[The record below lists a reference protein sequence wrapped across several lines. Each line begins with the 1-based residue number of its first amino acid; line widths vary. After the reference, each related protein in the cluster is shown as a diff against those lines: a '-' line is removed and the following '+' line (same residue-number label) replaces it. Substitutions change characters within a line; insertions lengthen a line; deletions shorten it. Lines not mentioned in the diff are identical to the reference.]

1 MGTLSSWSV
10 DGERLYRRLEELGAV
25 GRIVRGG
32 VEGVCRLALSEEDR
46 RGRDL
51 VISWMRED
59 GLEVRVDAVGNIF
72 ALEPGREGEIPV
84 MAGSHID
91 TVDGAGKYDGCYGV
105 LAALEALRA
114 LRQEG
119 GARRRPLAVGVFTN
133 EEGVRYTPDMLGSL
147 VHAGGMTPEEARN
160 LRGFDGTV
168 VGEELDRMGYSGDFP
183 CGSLIP
189 AAYVE
194 LHVEQGPV
202 LFREKAPL
210 AVVEVVTGI
219 SWQEF
224 EISGTANHAGT
235 TPMEGRGDAAV
246 AAARMILFARDL
258 ARSMGGAAR
267 ATVGMLRLE
276 PNVVNVVPGKATFT
290 VDLRHSDPGAF
301 GEMEKKLAAWSADVA
316 RQEGVAVEVR
326 PLVRFDPVPFD
337 PGVMETIRQAAADL
351 GVACRSMA
359 SGAGHDAQM
368 MARICPTAM
377 IFVPSRDGISHN
389 PREYTAPE
397 DLERGARVLRRTL
410 ELLAHT

>member
-1 MGTLSSWSV
+1 MSLPGAV
-10 DGERLYRRLEELGAV
+10 DGERLGRRLEELGAV
-25 GRIVRGG
+25 GRVVRGG

-91 TVDGAGKYDGCYGV
+91 SVDGAGKYDGCYGV

-114 LRQEG
+114 IRHEG

-202 LFREKAPL
+202 LFREGTPL
-210 AVVEVVTGI
+210 GVVEVVTGI

-235 TPMEGRGDAAV
+235 TPMEGRRDAAV
-246 AAARMILFARDL
+246 AAARVILFVRDL
-258 ARSMGGAAR
+258 AREMGGAAR

-276 PNVVNVVPGKATFT
+276 PGGVNVVPDRALFT
-290 VDLRHSDPGAF
+290 VDLRHSDARALEEIEEKVAAF
-301 GEMEKKLAAWSADVA
+301 GEDVA
-316 RQEGVAVEVR
+316 RQERVAVER
-326 PLVRFDPVPFD
+326 RSLARFDPVPFD
-337 PGVMETIRQAAADL
+337 PGVMEAIRRAVADL
-351 GVACRSMA
+351 GMA
-359 SGAGHDAQM
+359 SRPMISGAGHDAQM
-368 MARICPTAM
+368 MARICPAAM

-389 PREYTAPE
+389 PREYTPPE

-410 ELLAHT
+410 EILAERD